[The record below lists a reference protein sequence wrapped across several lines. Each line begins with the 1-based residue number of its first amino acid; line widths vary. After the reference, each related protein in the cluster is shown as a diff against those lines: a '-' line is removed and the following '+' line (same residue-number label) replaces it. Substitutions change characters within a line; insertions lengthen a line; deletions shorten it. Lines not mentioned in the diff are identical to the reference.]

1 MQLVHLKDVEAAQG
15 ETNVLLGRGVA
26 RIPEV
31 MEELRRQE
39 FRGLVAIEYEK
50 KGSVQDDMRR
60 DVEIAR
66 KLA

>member
-1 MQLVHLKDVEAAQG
+1 LVHLKDVKAAQG
-15 ETNVLLGRGVA
+15 ETNVLLGKGVA

-39 FRGLVAIEYEK
+39 FSGLVAIEYEK
-50 KGSVQDDMRR
+50 EGHVEEDMRR

-66 KLA
+66 ELA